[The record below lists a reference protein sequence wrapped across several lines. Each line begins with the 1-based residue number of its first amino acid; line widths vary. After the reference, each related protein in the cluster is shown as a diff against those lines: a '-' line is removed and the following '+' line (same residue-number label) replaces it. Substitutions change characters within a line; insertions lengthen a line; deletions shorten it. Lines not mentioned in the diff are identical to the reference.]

1 VYIITNIPLIEQYTS
16 VQNEHIE
23 TWQAF
28 KRRIKKVIY
37 YSPDGQISES
47 EPDDATNSFKPV
59 DTDEARLAFN

>member
-1 VYIITNIPLIEQYTS
+1 MYIITNIPLIDQYAS

-37 YSPDGQISES
+37 YDADGQICES
-47 EPDDATNSFKPV
+47 NPNDMTNSFSTI
-59 DTDEARLAFN
+59 DSDEVWLAFE